1 MKVWL
6 NDEAHELP
14 DSVNLQQAIEH
25 FSLSNTTFAVAVNLN
40 FIPQSQYAQTLI
52 QPGDR
57 LDIVTPMQ
65 GG

>member
-6 NDEAHELP
+6 NDEPLELP
-14 DSVNLQQAIEH
+14 DHTNLEQALK
-25 FSLSNTTFAVAVNLN
+25 SLSYVNTTFAVAINQT
-40 FIPQSQYAQTLI
+40 FIPQHAHANTLL

>member
-6 NDEAHELP
+6 NDEPLDLP
-14 DSVNLQQAIEH
+14 DSINLQQTLEH
-25 FSLSNTTFAVAVNLN
+25 LSYANTTFAVAINLK
-40 FIPQSQYAQTLI
+40 FIPQSDYAHTLI
-52 QPGDR
+52 QAGDR